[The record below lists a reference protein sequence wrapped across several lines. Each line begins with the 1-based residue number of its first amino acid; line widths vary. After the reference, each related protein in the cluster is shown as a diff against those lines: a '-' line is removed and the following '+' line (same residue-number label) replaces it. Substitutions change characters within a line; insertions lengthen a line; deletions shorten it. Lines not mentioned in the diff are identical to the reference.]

1 MSKFQIPNKSQFSPA
16 SPSEAG
22 RANSKHLK
30 PFSFVW
36 CLVLGFCLVLGAW
49 VLVIPAKAQSLSL
62 SLWPPIF
69 EAMIMPGKSIT
80 QAYTITN
87 SGLDTVIDTK
97 IFRFGP
103 GDEFGN
109 ITLVEEVSVD
119 QKCPLFSF
127 ENANISLGI
136 PFSLKSGNSEQAILK
151 ITIPEDCPEDDYYFT
166 FLFSTPPGAKIG
178 QSVSR
183 EAGTIGA
190 NLLIT
195 VSKDGQPL
203 RKGKIIEFT
212 LSRCRKLPLFNF
224 CLLDSLDPVEFIL
237 KISNTGR
244 AFWKPFGKVKI
255 EGLLRQ
261 AKEIEVI
268 PENVLTKA
276 SRQLHGQC
284 QAGEEIYPCPLTWEP
299 KFLLG
304 PYRAKAELA
313 ITSPQGNK
321 INSQVT
327 FLAFPFKLGLA
338 LLVVFIT
345 FSLIKKRV
353 GT

>member
-1 MSKFQIPNKSQFSPA
+1 MIRYLKIKIPVIFLVCFLFSV
-16 SPSEAG
+16 
-22 RANSKHLK
+22 
-30 PFSFVW
+30 FSFQLREV
-36 CLVLGFCLVLGAW
+36 
-49 VLVIPAKAQSLSL
+49 KAQSLSL

-97 IFRFGP
+97 IPRFEP
-103 GDEFGN
+103 SDELGN
-109 ITLVEEVSVD
+109 ITLVEEVQAD

-136 PFSLKSGNSEQAILK
+136 PFRLKSGDSEQVILR
-151 ITIPEDCPEDDYYFT
+151 ISIPENCPEDDYYFT
-166 FLFSTPPGAKIG
+166 LLFSTPPGAKIG
-178 QSVSR
+178 QSVAR

-190 NLLIT
+190 NLLLT

-203 RKGKIIEFT
+203 RKGEIAEFSLINC
-212 LSRCRKLPLFNF
+212 LSLPIFNL
-224 CLLDSLDPVEFIL
+224 CLMDSLDSVEFIL
-237 KISNTGR
+237 KVKNTGR

-261 AKEIEVI
+261 AKEIEII

-276 SRQLHGQC
+276 NRQLHGQC
-284 QAGEEIYPCPLTWEP
+284 QAGEEIYPCPLIWEP

-304 PYRAKAELA
+304 PYRAKAEIA
-313 ITSPQGNK
+313 ITSPQGDK

-338 LLVVFIT
+338 ILVVLITVAFIKT
-345 FSLIKKRV
+345 KIR
-353 GT
+353 T

>member
-1 MSKFQIPNKSQFSPA
+1 MKTNVKPINTNEQIIFSK
-16 SPSEAG
+16 
-22 RANSKHLK
+22 
-30 PFSFVW
+30 
-36 CLVLGFCLVLGAW
+36 GA
-49 VLVIPAKAQSLSL
+49 VLVFAHLFILACYLLKFAPIAKAQSLSL
-62 SLWPPIF
+62 SLSLWPPIL
-69 EAMIMPGKSIT
+69 EAMMIPGKSIT

-87 SGLDTVIDTK
+87 SGLDTIIDTK
-97 IFRFGP
+97 IFKFEP
-103 GDEFGN
+103 SDEHGN
-109 ITLVEEVSVD
+109 ITLVEEVSAD

-127 ENANISLGI
+127 ENANLSLSV
-136 PFSLKSGNSEQAILK
+136 PFRLKSGNSEQVILK
-151 ITIPEDCPEDDYYFT
+151 ITIPEDCPEEDYYFT
-166 FLFSTPPGAKIG
+166 FLFSTPPAAKIG
-178 QSVSR
+178 QSVAR

-190 NLLIT
+190 NLLLT

-203 RKGKIIEFT
+203 RKGEITEFT
-212 LSRCRKLPLFNF
+212 LNHCRKLPLFNF

-237 KISNTGR
+237 KISNTGQ

-255 EGLLRQ
+255 NGLLRQ
-261 AKEIEVI
+261 SAEIEI
-268 PENVLTKA
+268 MAENVLTKA

-284 QAGEEIYPCPLTWEP
+284 QEGEEIYPCPLGWQP

-338 LLVVFIT
+338 ILVAFVVLG
-345 FSLIKKRV
+345 LIKNKVR
-353 GT
+353 T